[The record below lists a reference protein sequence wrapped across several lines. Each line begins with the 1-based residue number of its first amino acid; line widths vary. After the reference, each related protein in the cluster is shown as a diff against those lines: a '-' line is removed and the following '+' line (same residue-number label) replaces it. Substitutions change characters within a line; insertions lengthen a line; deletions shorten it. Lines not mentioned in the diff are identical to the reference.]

1 MMKTSERHILLLSFF
16 LFITAGFRASSL
28 DLTEATTKLSEVFSS
43 LTGEN
48 EGTTAY
54 RSLLI
59 PSGGRAESFGTA
71 YTGLCDDISYL
82 EYNPAAS
89 SVMAQ
94 TETALFHNAW
104 IADSAMETLAGTI
117 RVNNAGFGAG
127 IKCFYVP
134 FSEYNVFGERVA
146 ASYYTETTAIL
157 NASYNFL
164 AGYTFKGIAVGINAK
179 ATWRGVPDYTDN
191 NTDAIIS
198 GSGLVQSGLAVAG
211 DLGILMR
218 FNAGKLYASREP
230 NLRVGMNLLN
240 IGAGLTG
247 FGSSGGV
254 KTDDPLPSSAAIG
267 VSYRVIK
274 PLLFTVEFRQPFN
287 LQDFTE
293 YQMWSAGTG
302 FSVQITSFFG
312 VLGGFLIKGGNPRI
326 SIGSEFEILK
336 RIQMNLNYTFDLTSS
351 LNPVNHISLSAKI
364 KLGDNGRAE
373 KQKLI
378 DEYYNEGLASF
389 AKGDFT
395 AAINAWQKVLRL
407 DKLYDPAKE
416 GIKSAQNQIMLFQR
430 IRDAQFLN

>member
-1 MMKTSERHILLLSFF
+1 MKKTDNPVPLLLLF
-16 LFITAGFRASSL
+16 LLITAGTEAYAL
-28 DLTEATTKLSEVFSS
+28 DLTEITTKLSETFSS

-59 PSGGRAESFGTA
+59 PSGGRAESLGTA
-71 YTGLCDDISYL
+71 YTGLSDDISCL

-89 SVMAQ
+89 SLLEQ
-94 TETALFHNAW
+94 TETAVFHNAW
-104 IADSAMETLAGTI
+104 IADSAMETLAGTV
-117 RVNNAGFGAG
+117 RVNNAGFGAE

-134 FSEYNVFGERVA
+134 FSEYNIFGERVA
-146 ASYYTETTAIL
+146 GSYYTETTAIL

-164 AGYTFKGIAVGINAK
+164 AGYNFKGIAVGVNAK
-179 ATWRGVPDYTDN
+179 AAWRGVPDYTDN
-191 NTDAIIS
+191 DTDAIIS
-198 GSGLVQSGLAVAG
+198 GSGLEQSGLAFAG
-211 DLGILMR
+211 DLGVMMR

-230 NLRVGMNLLN
+230 NLRIGLNLLN
-240 IGAGLTG
+240 AGAALTG
-247 FGSSGGV
+247 FGSSEGIRP
-254 KTDDPLPSSAAIG
+254 DDPLPTSAAIG
-267 VSYRVIK
+267 VSYRLIK
-274 PLLFTVEFRQPFN
+274 PLLLTAEFRQPFN

-302 FSVQITSFFG
+302 ISVQITNFFG

-326 SIGSEFEILK
+326 SFGSEFEILK
-336 RIQMNLNYTFDLTSS
+336 KVQMNVNYTFDLTSS

-378 DEYYNEGLASF
+378 DGYYNDGLASF
-389 AKGDFT
+389 SKGDFA
-395 AAINAWQKVLRL
+395 AAIDSWQKVLQL

-416 GIKSAQNQIMLFQR
+416 GIKSAQNQILLFRR